1 MPPPT
6 SQDAWLAARRF
17 GVVIDAGSSG
27 SRLQIYSWKDPRVQD
42 GGRAQTSLPAVEKG
56 TQNGE
61 DWSVKVQPGI
71 SSFGDNPA
79 GVAGYLEPL
88 LEHARSH
95 VPPSLQPSTPLFL
108 LATAGM
114 RLLTP
119 QQQAEVLRAT
129 CTYLK
134 THSNFRLDDPSP
146 LGPCGSSVRII
157 SGEEEGLFGWIAVN
171 YLTDGFSGAGEQ
183 PLTYGFL
190 DMGGASTQIA
200 FEPSTVESDKSSDN
214 LIDVRLRLLNGRE
227 VQHKVFVTTWLG
239 YGTNQARE
247 RYVSAVVNDY
257 LYHYPSASPSQLIPD
272 PCLPKDLRLTE
283 STSSSAT
290 YTLVGMGSFD
300 RCLSRTLPL
309 LNKSAPCPDAHCL
322 FNGVPT
328 PHIDFAAAH
337 FIGISEY
344 WYSSEHVFGL
354 GGAYDVVQY
363 ERAAEQFCG
372 RDWGDIVRKHE
383 RDKTRWG
390 EGRQTM
396 GMWGPEVEIP
406 RLQLQCFK
414 AAWLVNVLHEGLGM
428 PRIVDPGGN
437 STSGHNGAQEVE
449 KEAARKG
456 LGSKRPAFQSLDTV
470 GDIAISWTLGKMVL
484 EASKEVPL
492 AGKGDRPIVDP
503 MEDLPEDSHL
513 RPKPP
518 FWRFDAIED
527 RLSDHLPPSLS
538 KETLGFSLVAFLF
551 YIAVLTLLFG
561 MLYRMRHRIRSTY
574 RRYTR
579 TKERM
584 FTQDGYAMEGGF
596 ASHPRS
602 PSPWTPSPTR
612 LSFQQAI
619 RPIAQKLSS
628 TLGISTR
635 PSSVRVKLTGPPS
648 NHNRYSPTRSSPIR
662 SNSSPFPFS
671 QTKPQPGLG
680 LGMGGGLAPP
690 PPGDA
695 NGSASSFAPTPGS
708 PRLDGFAVSV
718 SNGSLSSLTSRSR
731 NSSQMNLSS
740 VAGRGGNG
748 MARTASGGY
757 GQMARTMSGSHGPVG
772 SLYLDE

>member
-6 SQDAWLAARRF
+6 SQDAWLTARRF

-42 GGRAQTSLPAVEKG
+42 GGRAQTSLPKVEKG

-71 SSFGDNPA
+71 SSFGDDPA
-79 GVAGYLEPL
+79 GVAEYLEPL
-88 LEHARSH
+88 LGHARNH
-95 VPPSLQPSTPLFL
+95 VPPSLQPSTPIFL

-114 RLLTP
+114 RLLAP
-119 QQQAEVLRAT
+119 QQQAEVLQAT

-134 THSNFRLDDPSP
+134 THSNFKLDEPSAS
-146 LGPCGSSVRII
+146 GPCGSSVRII

-200 FEPSTVESDKSSDN
+200 FEPSVSEATKSADN
-214 LIDVRLRLLNGRE
+214 LIDVRLRLLSGKE

-247 RYVSAVVNDY
+247 RYISAVVNDY
-257 LYHYPSASPSQLIPD
+257 LYHYPSASPSRPIPD
-272 PCLPKDLRLTE
+272 PCLPKGLRLAE

-290 YTLVGMGSFD
+290 YTLVGTGAFD
-300 RCLSRTLPL
+300 QCLARTLPL
-309 LNKSAPCPDAHCL
+309 LNKSAPCPDTHCL

-328 PHIDFAAAH
+328 PHIDFSAAH
-337 FIGISEY
+337 FIGVSEY

-372 RDWGDIVRKHE
+372 RDWTDIVKQHE
-383 RDKTRWG
+383 RDKEHWG
-390 EGRQTM
+390 QGAQSA
-396 GMWGPEVEIP
+396 GSWGPEVELP

-414 AAWLVNVLHEGLGM
+414 AAWLVNVLHEGLDM
-428 PRIVDPGGN
+428 PRVVDPGGN
-437 STSGHNGAQEVE
+437 STSGHDGAQE
-449 KEAARKG
+449 
-456 LGSKRPAFQSLDTV
+456 RPAFQSLDTV

-484 EASKEVPL
+484 EANSN
-492 AGKGDRPIVDP
+492 
-503 MEDLPEDSHL
+503 L
-513 RPKPP
+513 RPRPP
-518 FWRFDAIED
+518 FWHFDAIED
-527 RLSDHLPPSLS
+527 RLSDHLPPSLT
-538 KETLGFSLVAFLF
+538 KETLGFSLVAFLL
-551 YIAVLTLLFG
+551 YIAALILLFG
-561 MLYRMRHRIRSTY
+561 LFYRMRHRIRSVH

-579 TKERM
+579 TKEHD

-596 ASHPRS
+596 AKRPR
-602 PSPWTPSPTR
+602 SPWTPSPTQ
-612 LSFQQAI
+612 LHQ
-619 RPIAQKLSS
+619 LY
-628 TLGISTR
+628 
-635 PSSVRVKLTGPPS
+635 PSSVRIKLNGTPS
-648 NHNRYSPTRSSPIR
+648 NHNRYSPTRVSPIR

-671 QTKPQPGLG
+671 QPSS
-680 LGMGGGLAPP
+680 GMGVGAGLAPLP
-690 PPGDA
+690 PDDA
-695 NGSASSFAPTPGS
+695 NCSASSFAPTPGS
-708 PRLDGFAVSV
+708 PRPGMSGLDGFGVSV

-740 VAGRGGNG
+740 AGGSLRGMNG
-748 MARTASGGY
+748 IMRSASSGY
-757 GQMARTMSGSHGPVG
+757 GQMARTTSGSHGPVG